1 MYAIYKYTKG
11 FYLVDA
17 PINTSTKE
25 LYQSIE
31 TQLFAQEK
39 LYFLNTTIYTNPRD
53 VQVAWLNLQM

>member
-17 PINTSTKE
+17 PFNTTTTE
-25 LYQSIE
+25 LHQSIE

-39 LYFLNTTIYTNPRD
+39 LDFLNMAI
-53 VQVAWLNLQM
+53 